1 VRESRLLLQA
11 PSGEVVTTCACC
23 DLEKPN
29 TVALHCHPDISLCS
43 DCLDWLVRRRDKQAA
58 DAGPTRI
65 VNDEPIF
72 LVSDVTRA
80 RNHYER
86 LGFTTDE
93 HDETYA
99 FAHRDD
105 LTIHL
110 ASADGQPTVGHLYL
124 HVTDADELAD
134 AWRKAGVEVEGPQS
148 FDYGK
153 REGSHSDPDGNLIRF
168 GSPIRD

>member
-1 VRESRLLLQA
+1 M
-11 PSGEVVTTCACC
+11 TTCACC
-23 DLEKPN
+23 DLEKPV
-29 TVALHCHPDISLCS
+29 TVALHCHPDVSLCS

-58 DAGPTRI
+58 VAGATRI

-72 LVSDVTRA
+72 RVADVARA
-80 RNHYER
+80 MNHYER

-110 ASADGQPTVGHLYL
+110 ASADGRPTASSLYL
-124 HVTDADELAD
+124 HVTDADELAE
-134 AWRKAGVEVEGPQS
+134 AWRKAGVEVVGPEN

-153 REGSHSDPDGNLIRF
+153 REGSHTDPDGNLIRF
-168 GSPIRD
+168 GAPLRSN